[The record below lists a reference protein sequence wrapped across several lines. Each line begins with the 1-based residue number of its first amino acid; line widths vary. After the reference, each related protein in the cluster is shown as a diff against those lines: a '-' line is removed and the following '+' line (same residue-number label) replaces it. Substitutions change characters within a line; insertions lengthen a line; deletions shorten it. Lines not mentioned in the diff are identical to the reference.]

1 MTAAHGVEGTAG
13 GPARG
18 GQGTSRARAGARQRV
33 RQPGRGRSRG
43 SARVPGAQAA
53 WHEVTVPPAIRR
65 LRTRWLVAADGA
77 RWEGGSAGG
86 RGPGRPAG
94 VRFGAEVSGHS
105 VAAPFHDMTT
115 LQN

>member
-18 GQGTSRARAGARQRV
+18 GQGASRARACAWQRV

-43 SARVPGAQAA
+43 SARVPGARAA

-65 LRTRWLVAADGA
+65 LRTRWLVATG
-77 RWEGGSAGG
+77 RSSLG
-86 RGPGRPAG
+86 RGLSRRERPGAAG
-94 VRFGAEVSGHS
+94 RSFGAEVSGHS
-105 VAAPFHDMTT
+105 VATPFHDMTT